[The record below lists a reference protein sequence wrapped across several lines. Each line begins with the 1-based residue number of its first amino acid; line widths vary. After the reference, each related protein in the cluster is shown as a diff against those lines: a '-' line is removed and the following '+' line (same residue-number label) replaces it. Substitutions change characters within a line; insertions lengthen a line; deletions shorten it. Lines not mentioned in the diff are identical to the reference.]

1 MATAH
6 DEHPTRLVVDIRRA
20 CPRPGGT
27 GRDGTDCGGTDRGGT
42 GPGSAGR
49 VDGGAQALDRMAAT
63 GAVHA

>member
-20 CPRPGGT
+20 CPRRGGT
-27 GRDGTDCGGTDRGGT
+27 GRHGTDCGGT